1 MKIFVLEVIMGSP
14 ANLSVET
21 IGVYSTKKHALRAL
35 NKLPFETDELVYNV
49 ETFDM
54 NSEPKDIF
62 KDTYE
67 DVKKLMDTGIID
79 QLVGE
84 DGKFY
89 YVLTD
94 TGKEMAKILN
104 IKKKKDP

>member
-14 ANLSVET
+14 ENLSVET
-21 IGVYSTKKHALRAL
+21 IGVYSTTKRALRAL

-104 IKKKKDP
+104 IKKKKDL